1 MVVTLMYVL
10 KLKTATF
17 WHLVVIRLCATACR
31 RWECDDEA
39 LKKLLRKHFFF
50 IQTSY
55 MPVWVNFC
63 FLFLFDSCIDK
74 SFCRHCDVKT
84 TKLARLE
91 RNARVTMKVTLNLND
106 SLKSEFSN
114 ITYDFSMKKFS
125 YKLKSN
131 NDESAYMSDWRFLDL
146 IRYSEWYMSEFSTF
160 FLDFL

>member
-1 MVVTLMYVL
+1 M
-10 KLKTATF
+10 
-17 WHLVVIRLCATACR
+17 
-31 RWECDDEA
+31 
-39 LKKLLRKHFFF
+39 
-50 IQTSY
+50 
-55 MPVWVNFC
+55 
-63 FLFLFDSCIDK
+63 
-74 SFCRHCDVKT
+74 KT

-146 IRYSEWYMSEFSTF
+146 IRYSE
-160 FLDFL
+160 